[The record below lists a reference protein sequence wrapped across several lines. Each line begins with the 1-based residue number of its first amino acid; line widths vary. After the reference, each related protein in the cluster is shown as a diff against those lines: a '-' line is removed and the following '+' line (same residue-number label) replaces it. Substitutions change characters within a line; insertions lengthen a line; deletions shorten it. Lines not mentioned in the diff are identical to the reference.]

1 MIKLLWQTLS
11 QTALTIVIV
20 CSAAISA
27 SAQTPAELRA
37 RYGEPQ
43 MSEIKDNRPDVERYL
58 VRPNILMTI
67 RYTKQGKPC
76 EAVIEPVPS
85 STPKEGRGEHA
96 PEGDY
101 MSTAEVIKL
110 INELVPIE
118 QRGKKIGEGS
128 MNGGDPQMK
137 LHHPGCWGAY
147 FANYGNVTITCST
160 WCWGGTFSATIHWG
174 RASCQG
180 QSITFKKK

>member
-1 MIKLLWQTLS
+1 MTNKI
-11 QTALTIVIV
+11 LTIVILILGTTIL
-20 CSAAISA
+20 AHG
-27 SAQTPAELRA
+27 QTPTELRA
-37 RYGEPQ
+37 RYGAQQ
-43 MSEIKDNRPDVERYL
+43 MTKLKNNRPVVERFL

-67 RYTKQGKPC
+67 RYTSRGEPC
-76 EAVIEPVPS
+76 EAILEPVPN
-85 STPKEGRGEHA
+85 STPKTGRPEHA

-101 MSTAEVIKL
+101 MSTAEVITL

-118 QRGKKIGEGS
+118 KRGKKINEGS

-147 FANYGNVTITCST
+147 FAFFENASVTSST

-174 RASCQG
+174 KTSCHG
-180 QSITFKKK
+180 QTMKSKTK